1 MITNLPLKDNPK
13 LDAVMAKLEADGYV
27 PACWKLADL
36 NSIRAGVNDHGPTH
50 VKIVAHI
57 ASKLYLLL
65 AQAGVP
71 MSIVSDHGMEPEDA
85 QVVVVMAA
93 LLHDIGMN
101 VHRDKH
107 EEHSLFMAYEYLFDL
122 YGEIYA
128 EPQRTIMIGETLHAM
143 IGHNSSKRCLTIE
156 AGIVKVADALDMTKW
171 RSRSIIKTGK
181 VSIHALSVSAIDRVH
196 ITEGKSKPIGVEIVM
211 NSSAGIFQVDNL
223 LKHKLL
229 KSGIH
234 PYMEVSA
241 HIDSEAEDKVLGVY
255 NL

>member
-13 LDAVMAKLEADGYV
+13 LDALMAKLEADGYV

-57 ASKLYLLL
+57 ASKLYMLL
-65 AQAGVP
+65 AEAGVP
-71 MSIVSDHGMEPEDA
+71 MSIVKDHGLEPHDA
-85 QVVVVMAA
+85 QVVVVMAS

-122 YGEIYA
+122 YESLYSV
-128 EPQRTIMIGETLHAM
+128 EQRMIMIGETLHAM
-143 IGHNSSKRCLTIE
+143 IGHNSNKRCLTIE

-196 ITEGKSKPIGVEIVM
+196 ITQGQAKPIGVEIVM

-241 HIDSEAEDKVLGVY
+241 HIESEAEDKVLGVY
-255 NL
+255 NI

>member
-1 MITNLPLKDNPK
+1 VITNLPLKDNPK
-13 LDAVMAKLEADGYV
+13 LDALMAKLEEDGFV

-65 AQAGVP
+65 AEAGVP
-71 MSIVSDHGMEPEDA
+71 MSVVKDHGLEPYDA

-93 LLHDIGMN
+93 LLHDIGMD

-107 EEHSLFMAYEYLFDL
+107 EEHSLFMAYEYLMEL
-122 YGEIYA
+122 YDVVYTVE
-128 EPQRTIMIGETLHAM
+128 QRMIMVGETLHAM
-143 IGHNSSKRCLTIE
+143 IGHNSKKRCLTIE

-196 ITEGKSKPIGVEIVM
+196 IDQGKSKPIGVEIVM
-211 NSSAGIFQVDNL
+211 NSSAGIFQVDDL
-223 LKHKLL
+223 LKHKVL

-234 PYMEVSA
+234 PYIEVSA
-241 HIDSEAEDKVLGVY
+241 HIESEAEDTVLGVY
-255 NL
+255 NF

>member
-13 LDAVMAKLEADGYV
+13 LDALMAKMEADAFV
-27 PACWKLADL
+27 PIWWQLADL
-36 NSIRAGVNDHGPTH
+36 NSMRAAVNDHGPTH
-50 VKIVAHI
+50 VKIVANI
-57 ASKLYLLL
+57 ASKLYMLLDE
-65 AQAGVP
+65 AGVP
-71 MSIVSDHGMEPEDA
+71 MSIVKDHGMDSHDA
-85 QVVVVMAA
+85 QVVVIMASM
-93 LLHDIGMN
+93 LHDIGMD

-107 EEHSLFMAYEYLFDL
+107 EEHSLFMAYEYLMDL
-122 YGEIYA
+122 YA
-128 EPQRTIMIGETLHAM
+128 EVYTAEQRMIMIGETLHAM
-143 IGHNSSKRCLTIE
+143 IGHNSNKRCLTIE

-181 VSIHALSVSAIDRVH
+181 VSIHALSVSAIDQVH
-196 ITEGKSKPIGVEIVM
+196 IEKGRSKPIGVEIVM

-241 HIDSEAEDKVLGVY
+241 HIESEAKDQVLGVY